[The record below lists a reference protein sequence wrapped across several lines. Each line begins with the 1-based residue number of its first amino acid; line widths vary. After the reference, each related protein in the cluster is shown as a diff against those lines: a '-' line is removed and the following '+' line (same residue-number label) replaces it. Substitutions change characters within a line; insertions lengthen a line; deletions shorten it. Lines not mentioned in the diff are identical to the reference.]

1 MTHSVKINGSVDKV
15 ECAII
20 NAFDQFLIGKP
31 DEKWLGVAGV
41 AD

>member
-1 MTHSVKINGSVDKV
+1 LTYSIKINGTDDKV
-15 ECAII
+15 ECGII

-31 DEKWLGVAGV
+31 DEKWLEIACL